1 MAFTSLERPSVCLK
15 EAAPQ
20 ILDLPKELPP
30 IHPQPLEPKVLK
42 CMSEQTPAVS
52 QPAKPELIVKES
64 DDTVI
69 PQKSVEIH
77 ALARAEVPIWC
88 SLEEN
93 VKDQEDK
100 ARDEEVNKHKT
111 TDKIPKEENKAEM
124 SSKGSLEAG

>member
-1 MAFTSLERPSVCLK
+1 M
-15 EAAPQ
+15 
-20 ILDLPKELPP
+20 
-30 IHPQPLEPKVLK
+30 
-42 CMSEQTPAVS
+42 
-52 QPAKPELIVKES
+52 KES

-111 TDKIPKEENKAEM
+111 TDKMPKEGNKAEM